1 MSSDNGFFQHY
12 FTTHRKAPPKRSLT
26 APFNLWKRSKST
38 RNSIRSVSNLSLR
51 DSDMDPPTT
60 NLNGSLN
67 HQEPEPTSAFDSEIF
82 RSYLLSLLPPVIGA
96 DPSELDSLFDEEF
109 DLRIA
114 RFASDTGGVVYVVK
128 VKEETEGM
136 SFYFMPKYNELTFI
150 ARRCTSN
157 ILLSSYPTSNLS
169 TLTCNDAGPHQTRT
183 NTWSNYT
190 ACYATTLSQS
200 LRRGRNTIREP
211 ACSRELWC

>member
-1 MSSDNGFFQHY
+1 
-12 FTTHRKAPPKRSLT
+12 
-26 APFNLWKRSKST
+26 
-38 RNSIRSVSNLSLR
+38 
-51 DSDMDPPTT
+51 MDPPTT

-109 DLRIA
+109 DSRIA

-136 SFYFMPKYNELTFI
+136 SFYFMPKYNELTFMP
-150 ARRCTSN
+150 RRCTSS
-157 ILLSSYPTSNLS
+157 I
-169 TLTCNDAGPHQTRT
+169 TRLVVVVVGADGG
-183 NTWSNYT
+183 NE
-190 ACYATTLSQS
+190 
-200 LRRGRNTIREP
+200 RRR
-211 ACSRELWC
+211 AM